1 MYPTNIYIQVTF
13 YRTLF
18 FSKFTF
24 KMLLFFMNRSNM
36 VQQATLFR
44 KTMVTK
50 FMFFHSFCKRKNSS
64 RDTIKDNLSR
74 KEKKI
79 PKITAQT
86 YHLQIKMHKL
96 NKHIFQYKK
105 IFCKFKK
112 QNLKPSSCQPQGP
125 SVNWIMLSFIHL
137 IIQGLFKQF
146 PSI

>member
-1 MYPTNIYIQVTF
+1 
-13 YRTLF
+13 
-18 FSKFTF
+18 
-24 KMLLFFMNRSNM
+24 MLLFFMNRSKM

-64 RDTIKDNLSR
+64 RNTIKDNLSR

-105 IFCKFKK
+105 IFVNSKNRTLSLQVVSNGVPLGQLDHFEFNSPYHSKTFQTISINLIFNLHLLSYNFK
-112 QNLKPSSCQPQGP
+112 
-125 SVNWIMLSFIHL
+125 
-137 IIQGLFKQF
+137 
-146 PSI
+146 

>member
-1 MYPTNIYIQVTF
+1 MNRSNMVQQANLSRKTMVTKVTFERLFLLMKPTNMYIQVAF

-24 KMLLFFMNRSNM
+24 KMFLFFMNRSNM

-96 NKHIFQYKK
+96 NRHIFQYKK
-105 IFCKFKK
+105 S
-112 QNLKPSSCQPQGP
+112 L
-125 SVNWIMLSFIHL
+125 
-137 IIQGLFKQF
+137 
-146 PSI
+146 